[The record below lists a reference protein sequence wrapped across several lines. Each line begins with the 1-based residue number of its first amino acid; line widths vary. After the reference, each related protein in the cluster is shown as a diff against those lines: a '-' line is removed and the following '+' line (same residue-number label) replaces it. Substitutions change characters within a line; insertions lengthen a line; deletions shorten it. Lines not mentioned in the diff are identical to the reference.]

1 MTEQAAAVDTP
12 APSEL
17 DEMGALFDK
26 LTADG
31 ITEEE
36 TPIAKEEPTDGL
48 QQEEKAEG
56 LTEENAE
63 PAPEPEKPAE
73 PAPEAPTDLPPAL
86 RAKWANMPEEARDAV
101 LSSHRDLAR
110 RLADQGR
117 VVQASKPVFDVLV
130 QAAKEIPTLA
140 DMTPQQIAADVF
152 KMAQIQGQLAANP
165 VQTLLGIAKQY
176 GALEG
181 IKQAVA
187 GQAPNQTAQE
197 NVALMQ
203 EVRRLNSLL
212 QNVSNPE
219 VIDQRINQTLT
230 TRDTERMVSEYA
242 AQKEHWASVEPV
254 IPQFIPMAQQMLGG
268 GASAQDVLDRAYDMA
283 IHAMPDL
290 RKMVSAPAQAQ
301 AKPDPARTQ
310 AQLNAKS
317 VNVKP
322 AAPSQGKPLTER
334 QAMEQAYDRLVR
346 K

>member
-1 MTEQAAAVDTP
+1 MTEQLAAVDTP

-140 DMTPQQIAADVF
+140 DMTPQQIAAENLDR
-152 KMAQIQGQLAANP
+152 G
-165 VQTLLGIAKQY
+165 AKIRLS
-176 GALEG
+176 GDRAG
-181 IKQAVA
+181 A
-187 GQAPNQTAQE
+187 GQCQMFPGPGLF
-197 NVALMQ
+197 VL
-203 EVRRLNSLL
+203 
-212 QNVSNPE
+212 
-219 VIDQRINQTLT
+219 VID
-230 TRDTERMVSEYA
+230 ERV
-242 AQKEHWASVEPV
+242 Q
-254 IPQFIPMAQQMLGG
+254 
-268 GASAQDVLDRAYDMA
+268 
-283 IHAMPDL
+283 
-290 RKMVSAPAQAQ
+290 
-301 AKPDPARTQ
+301 
-310 AQLNAKS
+310 
-317 VNVKP
+317 
-322 AAPSQGKPLTER
+322 
-334 QAMEQAYDRLVR
+334 
-346 K
+346 